1 MRWRRPC
8 SCRECAASPT
18 VRGSNHALFFY
29 NPNSGLKAF
38 NSFNT
43 ASLTHASVPAF
54 TYQSSFAQVWQP
66 NSALMSRVA
75 FVQIKLYF

>member
-1 MRWRRPC
+1 
-8 SCRECAASPT
+8 
-18 VRGSNHALFFY
+18 
-29 NPNSGLKAF
+29 LKAF

-43 ASLTHASVPAF
+43 ASLTHASAPAF